1 MTSHS
6 AIRDSVIEMSRRV
19 GKYNLDVPEMKAL
32 MEFIERSQP
41 GNEFTDLVRQ
51 KLAPISQHIPS
62 KNIDEI
68 CQSYPDFPLKSIVDK
83 VPVAEQDAIWQALGM
98 TNMLLTTLQMVP
110 PEMLN
115 KIETMTNTMMGAM
128 QNGGA
133 LNDLFKNMGS
143 VMGNMGNMGN
153 MDDPNESDSGDD
165 MPPPP
170 PRPRRKSGRS
180 KQQDF
185 RNKLC

>member
-1 MTSHS
+1 MTSHN
-6 AIRDSVIEMSRRV
+6 AIRDSVVEMSRRI
-19 GKYNLDVPEMKAL
+19 GRHNLDVPEMKQL
-32 MEFIERSQP
+32 MEHVERSTA
-41 GNEFTDLVRQ
+41 GSDFTNIVRQ
-51 KLAPISQHIPS
+51 TLAPISQHIPM

-68 CQSYPDFPLKSIVDK
+68 SKNYPDFPFKTIVDN
-83 VPVAEQDAIWQALGM
+83 VPTAEQDAVWQALGM

-110 PEMLN
+110 PEMLT

-143 VMGNMGNMGN
+143 VMGNMA
-153 MDDPNESDSGDD
+153 DDDSGNSGDDD

-170 PRPRRKSGRS
+170 PRPRKKSGQS
-180 KQQDF
+180 KQKDF
-185 RNKLC
+185 RDKLC

>member
-1 MTSHS
+1 MTSHN
-6 AIRDSVIEMSRRV
+6 AIRDSVVEMSRRI
-19 GKYNLDVPEMKAL
+19 GKHNLDVPEMKRL
-32 MEFIERSQP
+32 MEYVERSQP
-41 GNEFTDLVRQ
+41 GHEFTDVVRQ
-51 KLAPISQHIPS
+51 KLAPISQHIAT
-62 KNIDEI
+62 KNINEI
-68 CQSYPDFPLKSIVDK
+68 CKIYTDFPLKSIVDK

-115 KIETMTNTMMGAM
+115 KIEVMTNTMMGAM
-128 QNGGA
+128 QHGGA

-143 VMGNMGNMGN
+143 MMGNMGNMEDN
-153 MDDPNESDSGDD
+153 LDPDSDSADD
-165 MPPPP
+165 MPPP
-170 PRPRRKSGRS
+170 RQRKKSGQS

>member
-1 MTSHS
+1 MTSHN
-6 AIRDSVIEMSRRV
+6 AIRDSVVEMCRRI
-19 GKYNLDVPEMKAL
+19 GRHNLDVPEMKRL
-32 MEFIERSQP
+32 MERIERSQP
-41 GNEFTDLVRQ
+41 GPEFTDLVRQ
-51 KLAPISQHIPS
+51 TLAPISQHIPV

-68 CQSYPDFPLKSIVDK
+68 AKNYPDFPFKDVVDK
-83 VPVAEQDAIWQALGM
+83 VPVTEQDAVWQALGM

-110 PEMLN
+110 PDMLN

-143 VMGNMGNMGN
+143 AMGNMA
-153 MDDPNESDSGDD
+153 DDDSGNSGDN
-165 MPPPP
+165 MSPPPP
-170 PRPRRKSGRS
+170 PRKRSES
-180 KQQDF
+180 KQKEF